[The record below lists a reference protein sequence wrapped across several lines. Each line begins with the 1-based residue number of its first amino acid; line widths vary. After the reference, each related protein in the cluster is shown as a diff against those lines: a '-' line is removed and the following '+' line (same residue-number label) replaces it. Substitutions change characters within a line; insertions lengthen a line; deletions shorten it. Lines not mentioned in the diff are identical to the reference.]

1 MGGIPP
7 GLAHPQP
14 KAVSSAN
21 ERSRSSTGPA
31 DSRCALC
38 GAGSAFVR
46 YDFGAHR
53 ILRCAG
59 CTFMWLDPQPSAAE
73 LHEVYGSDYY
83 RNEQFFDASGETIYG
98 YHDYLS
104 ERFVKQQDL
113 QRVVDRITALLDGS
127 GGGGDGQAATGADG
141 PAAAGGNGRDAPV
154 RERRFLDVGCGLGY
168 LLDVAHDRGFA
179 VGGIDYNR
187 SAVDWIAGKY
197 TFSAVCGD
205 FMAYDGEPCDAV
217 TMLDVIE
224 HLPQPFDAL
233 AKAASLTRP
242 GGIFVVSTMDSDS
255 FVSRLLGR
263 RLEDFRRTREH
274 LFFFNRRT
282 LRAGLEQAG
291 FEVLRIDTYGL
302 TIRLDALMQRARLAL
317 PGVGAMLE
325 RLVRWAGLSRQQIHF
340 DPRTKMIVYARRT
353 EAA

>member
-1 MGGIPP
+1 MGGNPP
-7 GLAHPQP
+7 GLAHRQQE
-14 KAVSSAN
+14 AVSSTN
-21 ERSRSSTGPA
+21 ERTGPESGPP
-31 DSRCALC
+31 DSRCGFC
-38 GAGSAFVR
+38 GAGSASVR

-53 ILRCAG
+53 ILRCPG

-73 LHEVYGSDYY
+73 LHEVYGADYY
-83 RNEQFFDASGETIYG
+83 RNEQFFDAGGDTIYG

-113 QRVVDRITALLDGS
+113 KRVVDRIAALLDGT
-127 GGGGDGQAATGADG
+127 GEGGDGRGAE
-141 PAAAGGNGRDAPV
+141 V
-154 RERRFLDVGCGLGY
+154 RGQRFLDVGCGFGY

-179 VGGIDYNR
+179 VEGIDYNR
-187 SAVDWIAGKY
+187 SAVDWIARKY
-197 TFSAVCGD
+197 RFSAACGD
-205 FMAYDGEPCDAV
+205 FMAYEGEPCDAV

-233 AKAASLTRP
+233 AKAASLTRT
-242 GGIFVVSTMDSDS
+242 GGIFAVSTMDCDS

-274 LFFFNRRT
+274 LYFFNRRT
-282 LRAGLEQAG
+282 MRACLERAG

-302 TIRLDALMQRARLAL
+302 TIRLDALMKRARLAV
-317 PGVGAMLE
+317 PGIGAGLE

-353 EAA
+353 AGT

>member
-1 MGGIPP
+1 MGGNPP
-7 GLAHPQP
+7 GLARRQP
-14 KAVSSAN
+14 KPVSSSN
-21 ERSRSSTGPA
+21 ERPGPESGAA
-31 DSRCALC
+31 DSGCGVC

-53 ILRCAG
+53 ILRCPG

-73 LHEVYGSDYY
+73 LHEVYGADYY
-83 RNEQFFDASGETIYG
+83 RNEQFFDAGGDTIYG

-113 QRVVDRITALLDGS
+113 KRVVDRIAALLNGS
-127 GGGGDGQAATGADG
+127 GGGGDGRG
-141 PAAAGGNGRDAPV
+141 AAGRK
-154 RERRFLDVGCGLGY
+154 RRFLDIGCGLGY

-179 VGGIDYNR
+179 VEGIDYNR
-187 SAVDWIAGKY
+187 SAVDWIERKY
-197 TFSAVCGD
+197 TFSAACGD
-205 FMAYDGEPCDAV
+205 FMAYEGESCDAV

-274 LFFFNRRT
+274 LYFFNRRT
-282 LRAGLEQAG
+282 MRAGLERAG
-291 FEVLRIDTYGL
+291 FEVLRIDSYGL
-302 TIRLDALMQRARLAL
+302 TIRLDALMKRARLAV
-317 PGVGAMLE
+317 PGIGAVLE

-353 EAA
+353 AGS